1 MIQNYGTT
9 YAGLSVVMSQAE
21 KLRNGQ
27 DLTPSDYR
35 ELVAQFGGQVPP
47 ERLARLM
54 NAVDAAGDSNSR
66 ARAYLKDLIQ
76 DTQKHRLGESYKL
89 LDNYSQLNAQQ
100 LVDERM
106 AERAEKESEWDRA
119 QGKDKIKPFSEWD
132 PSAMNS
138 TAHQRHVRANIE
150 EALDEHYAQ
159 KPMSQNTRLG
169 VLVDAKYGDS
179 NIGDIS
185 DNRQTPFG
193 PFNGHRKNKGFSRPL
208 GLAHLCLKCRR
219 IIYGKANILMTAQ
232 IRKRCRWRHQPKQSR
247 KTVWR
252 LNSPVALHH
261 DRKCRSGFQQPSEP
275 RHLN

>member
-1 MIQNYGTT
+1 MKFTRNAVRNADAISSMDPHSRDQYMIQNYGTT

-21 KLRNGQ
+21 KLRNGEN
-27 DLTPSDYR
+27 LTHSDYR
-35 ELVAQFGGQVPP
+35 ELVQQFGGQVPP

-54 NAVDAAGDSNSR
+54 HAVDNAGDSNSR

-106 AERAEKESEWDRA
+106 AERAEKESEWDKA

-132 PSAMNS
+132 PSALNS

-169 VLVDAKYGDS
+169 VLVDAQYGDS
-179 NIGDIS
+179 NIGDIFRNRASEESGESNTIRS
-185 DNRQTPFG
+185 DLGESISQAYDQT
-193 PFNGHRKNKGFSRPL
+193 
-208 GLAHLCLKCRR
+208 
-219 IIYGKANILMTAQ
+219 
-232 IRKRCRWRHQPKQSR
+232 
-247 KTVWR
+247 
-252 LNSPVALHH
+252 VADAIDREEGNLH
-261 DRKCRSGFQQPSEP
+261 E
-275 RHLN
+275 